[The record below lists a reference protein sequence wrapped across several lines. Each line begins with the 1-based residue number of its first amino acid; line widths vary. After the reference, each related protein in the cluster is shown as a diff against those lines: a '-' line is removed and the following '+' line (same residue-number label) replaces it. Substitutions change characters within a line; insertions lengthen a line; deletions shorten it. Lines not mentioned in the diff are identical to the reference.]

1 MVPPNCQRK
10 LEILLTDKNN
20 RSRNRREDRSEEEI
34 PRSGNVMKNIAII
47 PARSGSKG
55 LKDKNIRDLCGMP
68 LMAYSIRA
76 AIESECFDEVMVST
90 DSEKYAEI
98 ARKYGAE
105 VPFLRSEATAT
116 DTAGS
121 GDMIEEVL
129 QGYRKKGR
137 EFDTFCLLQPTS
149 PLRDSEDISDAYEI
163 YRTKASFA
171 VISVCETEHSPLWCG
186 HLPETNELTDFIS
199 QDNMKR
205 RQDGSRFYRL
215 NGAIYIVNV
224 KRFTKDRFYFQE
236 GSYAY
241 IMPQEKS
248 VDIDTE
254 LDFRLAELLIRA
266 DYKQLTDKR

>member
-1 MVPPNCQRK
+1 
-10 LEILLTDKNN
+10 
-20 RSRNRREDRSEEEI
+20 
-34 PRSGNVMKNIAII
+34 MKNIAII

-68 LMAYSIRA
+68 LMAHSIEA
-76 AIESECFDEVMVST
+76 AIKSECFDEIMVST

-98 ARKYGAE
+98 AKRYGARI
-105 VPFLRSEATAT
+105 PFLRSEATST
-116 DTAGS
+116 DTASS

-129 QGYRKKGR
+129 EGYKKMGR

-149 PLRDSEDISDAYEI
+149 PLRVSEDISAAYEI
-163 YRTKASFA
+163 YRTRASFA

-186 HLPETNELTDFIS
+186 HLSETNEFTDFIS
-199 QDNMKR
+199 RNNMRR
-205 RQDGSRFYRL
+205 RQDSGKFYRL

-224 KRFTKDRFYFQE
+224 EKFKNDRFYYQA

-254 LDFRLAELLIRA
+254 IDFRLAEVLIRA
-266 DYKQLTDKR
+266 DREHW